1 MPFPALLVALLLASS
16 RPAPRPAIT
25 SAELLAPGLGT
36 RLAAAVESA
45 GSPSWRIG
53 LAVVSCSHDSLIFG
67 YNARKPM
74 VPASNQKLLV
84 TTCALESWNDT
95 LVRELDT
102 LLDRAPLRTHIH
114 RANRAKADSLGLN
127 DHPEF
132 PGYRHLVLANRES
145 NNDEAEWLLA
155 WLTRHRR
162 LDAQTLLG
170 RHLDR
175 QDVPRPGLRVWD
187 GCGLGR
193 RNRLAPVTLATLLDR
208 TLDSKQGALFHST
221 LAVPGRPGT
230 LVNRKLDVGT
240 RLAAKTGFIRDVFSL
255 TGYLAAESD
264 TYAFSFIIN
273 GCGSGTRAYDCFNTL
288 LNTLDDWDRGRNTG
302 CRPAPRS
309 DSRQN

>member
-1 MPFPALLVALLLASS
+1 MPFAALITALLLASS
-16 RPAPRPAIT
+16 RPVARPAIT
-25 SAELLAPGLGT
+25 GSELLAPGLGT
-36 RLAAAVESA
+36 RLIATVDSS

-53 LAVVSCSHDSLIFG
+53 LAVVSCMRDSLIFG
-67 YNARKPM
+67 YNAQKPM

-102 LLDRAPLRTHIH
+102 LLDRAPLRVHIH
-114 RANRAKADSLGLN
+114 RANRAKTDSLGLN
-127 DHPEF
+127 DHPEL

-175 QDVPRPGLRVWD
+175 NRVPRPGMRVWD

-193 RNRLAPVTLATLLDR
+193 RNRLAPVTLAALLDR
-208 TLDSKQGALFHST
+208 TLDSRQGALFHST

-230 LVNRKLDVGT
+230 LVNRKLDVGA

-255 TGYLAAESD
+255 SGYLAAETD

-273 GCGSGTRAYDCFNTL
+273 GCGSGTLAYECFNAL
-288 LNTLDDWDRGRNTG
+288 LNTLDNWDRGRTTG
-302 CRPAPRS
+302 CRPASGPGS
-309 DSRQN
+309 EHN

>member
-1 MPFPALLVALLLASS
+1 MPLATLLTVLLLAAA
-16 RPAPRPAIT
+16 RPAARPAVT
-25 SAELLAPGLGT
+25 GAELLAPGLKP
-36 RLAAAVESA
+36 RLIAAVESA
-45 GSPSWRIG
+45 GSPNWRVG
-53 LAVVSCSHDSLIFG
+53 LAVVSCSRDSLIFG
-67 YNARKPM
+67 YNAQKPM

-84 TTCALESWNDT
+84 TTCALENWNDT

-102 LLDRAPLRTHIH
+102 LLGRAPLLAYIH
-114 RANRAKADSLGLN
+114 RANRRKADSLGLN

-145 NNDEAEWLLA
+145 NNSEAEWLLA
-155 WLTRHRR
+155 WLTRRNR

-170 RHLDR
+170 RYLDR
-175 QDVPRPGLRVWD
+175 RNVPRPGLRVWD

-208 TLDSKQGALFHST
+208 TLESKQGALFHST

-255 TGYLAAESD
+255 TGYLAAETD
-264 TYAFSFIIN
+264 TYAFSFIVN
-273 GCGSGTRAYDCFNTL
+273 GCGSGTRAYDCFNAL
-288 LNTLDDWDRGRNTG
+288 LNALDDWDRGRNTG
-302 CRPAPRS
+302 CRPAPGS